1 MSEFT
6 FIEQSP
12 SQGAEHA
19 VDQGTTI
26 GREGCDITLGDP
38 DVSRRHAEIQVSNGD
53 IQISDLGSTNGT
65 FVNGERIDQPR
76 TLRDGDEVRIG
87 AVVWRLRAPAG
98 ATRLAATMDAPEPAA
113 ATPSQAT
120 TVRPAAAPAPEPEEQ
135 PTAAQPAASEPAA
148 PAAPEPTAPAA
159 SEPAAPA
166 VSEPATPAT
175 PEPAAPA
182 AAPVAAADQPTAHSP
197 AAAPA
202 AAPAPSRGLSRG
214 DVPVPDFPPSA
225 VRRVV
230 PVDAPTAFTPD
241 TQGRRRGGSA
251 ATRGGATLFT
261 TIVIAATTAGVLI
274 YYITEPFK

>member
-6 FIEQSP
+6 FIEQEP
-12 SQGAEHA
+12 TQGQEHA

-53 IQISDLGSTNGT
+53 ILINDLGSTNGT

-76 TLRDGDEVRIG
+76 ALRDGDEVRIG

-98 ATRLAATMDAPEPAA
+98 ATRLAGTISADEAAA

-120 TVRPAAAPAPEPEEQ
+120 TVRPAATPAPEP
-135 PTAAQPAASEPAA
+135 PAQEPASEP
-148 PAAPEPTAPAA
+148 PAA
-159 SEPAAPA
+159 EPAQ
-166 VSEPATPAT
+166 SEPATAPAPAA

-182 AAPVAAADQPTAHSP
+182 AAPAAAAPAAADQPTAHSP
-197 AAAPA
+197 AAAAPA
-202 AAPAPSRGLSRG
+202 AADQPTAHSPAPAPSRGLSRG
-214 DVPVPDFPPSA
+214 DVPVPDFAPSA
-225 VRRVV
+225 IRRVV

-241 TQGRRRGGSA
+241 TQGSRRGGSA

>member
-19 VDQGTTI
+19 VEQGTTI

-38 DVSRRHAEIQVSNGD
+38 DVSRRHAEIQISNGD
-53 IQISDLGSTNGT
+53 IVINDLGSTNGT

-76 TLRDGDEVRIG
+76 PLRDGDEVRIG

-98 ATRLAATMDAPEPAA
+98 ATRLAGTVDPADVAA

-120 TVRPAAAPAPEPEEQ
+120 TVRPAAAPAPEPPPTEQ
-135 PTAAQPAASEPAA
+135 QPVVAAAEPA
-148 PAAPEPTAPAA
+148 T
-159 SEPAAPA
+159 
-166 VSEPATPAT
+166 EPATPA
-175 PEPAAPA
+175 PA
-182 AAPVAAADQPTAHSP
+182 AAAPAAADQPTAHSP
-197 AAAPA
+197 AAAPP
-202 AAPAPSRGLSRG
+202 PASAKSRG
-214 DVPVPDFPPSA
+214 DVPQPDFAPSA
-225 VRRVV
+225 IRRVV

-241 TQGRRRGGSA
+241 TQGGRRGGSA

-261 TIVIAATTAGVLI
+261 SLVIAATTAGVLI

>member
-19 VDQGTTI
+19 VEQGTTI

-38 DVSRRHAEIQVSNGD
+38 DVSRRHAEIQISNGD
-53 IQISDLGSTNGT
+53 IAISDLGSTNGT

-98 ATRLAATMDAPEPAA
+98 ATRIAGTMDAAEAGA

-120 TVRPAAAPAPEPEEQ
+120 TVRPAAAPE
-135 PTAAQPAASEPAA
+135 PTAEEPPTAPQPAASEPAN
-148 PAAPEPTAPAA
+148 
-159 SEPAAPA
+159 PA
-166 VSEPATPAT
+166 VAEPATPAT

-197 AAAPA
+197 A
-202 AAPAPSRGLSRG
+202 PAPSRGLSRG
-214 DVPVPDFPPSA
+214 DVPQPDFAPSA
-225 VRRVV
+225 IRRVV

-241 TQGRRRGGSA
+241 TQGSRRGGSA

>member
-19 VDQGTTI
+19 VEQGTTI

-38 DVSRRHAEIQVSNGD
+38 DVSRRHAEIQISNGD
-53 IQISDLGSTNGT
+53 IAISDLGSTNGT

-98 ATRLAATMDAPEPAA
+98 ATRIAGTMDAAA

-120 TVRPAAAPAPEPEEQ
+120 TVRPAAAPEPPAEEP
-135 PTAAQPAASEPAA
+135 PTAPQPAAPEPAA
-148 PAAPEPTAPAA
+148 PAV
-159 SEPAAPA
+159 SEPATPA

-182 AAPVAAADQPTAHSP
+182 PAPVAAADQPTAHSP
-197 AAAPA
+197 A
-202 AAPAPSRGLSRG
+202 PAPSRALSRG
-214 DVPVPDFPPSA
+214 DVPQPDFAPSA
-225 VRRVV
+225 IRRVV

-241 TQGRRRGGSA
+241 TQGSRRGGSA